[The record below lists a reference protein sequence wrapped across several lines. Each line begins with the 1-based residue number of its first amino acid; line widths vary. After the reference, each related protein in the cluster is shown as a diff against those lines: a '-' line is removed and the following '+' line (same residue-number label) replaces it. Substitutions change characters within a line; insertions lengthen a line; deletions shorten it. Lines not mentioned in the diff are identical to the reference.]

1 METIT
6 INNIKRPRAEIVD
19 FLVVRDGLVC
29 KHPDCGEALDL
40 NATGSKEVTID
51 HREPVSWCRAN
62 GWTEEQIWDYSNLDL
77 MHKRCNA
84 RKSDTRYL
92 EDGTLP
98 TRKSTFKFRREAKAQ
113 RPEIC
118 TSCSAGR
125 DLDYGEVCAACGSG
139 PMPERLPMWA
149 KVRFSE
155 CDHELFWCWA
165 CCITPEMRP
174 AAVDIALLQGE
185 SGEWDDPII

>member
-118 TSCSAGR
+118 TSCNAGR
-125 DLDYGEVCAACGSG
+125 NLEYGEVCASCNSG
-139 PMPERLPMWA
+139 PMPERFPRWA
-149 KVRFSE
+149 KLSFNE
-155 CDHELFWCWA
+155 CDHELFWCWS
-165 CCITPEMRP
+165 CSIGLTPRAP
-174 AAVDIALLQGE
+174 AVDIAVLQAE
-185 SGEWDDPII
+185 SGEWD